1 MDPRSR
7 SRRRKIKY
15 TFIIGSLCLF
25 ISTWIITIT
34 IPKKDKIIDGINQEI
49 ERVDRNIDGGN
60 LSVTDTRFLSISNR
74 INIFELKYL
83 IFNDVK
89 NDYRMNLEKNILN
102 KKIELLISYSNVWRL
117 GDLVFE
123 NTDEIKQGRLIMKE
137 DISYQNK
144 NSKLSDLSVLIVKDM
159 ESRLYDLQ
167 DEKRKEINKK
177 VEIENEKECWRK
189 WFVIFQIGGLFLS
202 GLSGVLVKSIKIG
215 IGVVM

>member
-60 LSVTDTRFLSISNR
+60 LSVTDTRFLSLSNR

-89 NDYRMNLEKNILN
+89 NDYHMNLEKKILN
-102 KKIELLISYSNVWRL
+102 KKIELLISYSNILRL

-144 NSKLSDLSVLIVKDM
+144 NS
-159 ESRLYDLQ
+159 
-167 DEKRKEINKK
+167 
-177 VEIENEKECWRK
+177 
-189 WFVIFQIGGLFLS
+189 
-202 GLSGVLVKSIKIG
+202 
-215 IGVVM
+215 